1 MSIKGFFNQEITLYP
16 KSSRNRYGRV
26 VIGSGTDYNARF
38 QKVSKSRLLP
48 NGQTLLIAG
57 IMYAKSGLSININ
70 DRVDY
75 GTDYYK
81 VWGKTEPVDG
91 QGNVH
96 HLKLELIK
104 WVET

>member
-1 MSIKGFFNQEITLYP
+1 MSIKGFFNQEVTLYP

-26 VIGSGTDYNARF
+26 VIGDGTDYNARF
-38 QKVSKSRLLP
+38 QKVSKTKLLP
-48 NGQTLLIAG
+48 NGQVVLVTG
-57 IMYAKSGLSININ
+57 VMYAKEDLDIDLN

-75 GTDYYK
+75 GDDYYK
-81 VWGKTEPVDG
+81 VWGRTESIDG
-91 QGNVH
+91 QGNIH